1 MKYDININPS
11 DLQVKG
17 LKKRWLLDIIGV
29 VLLIVVIV
37 EIILAV
43 FVRNYYYN
51 YVSDNIDSRINSCIE
66 FMNEKASSTNSEF
79 ELAAKEFIN
88 AYTDKNIVEVQFIN
102 CGGDAFISS
111 KGYINP
117 DDVYT
122 DYTNAFR
129 NDSPTGEFIGKNVN
143 GEKIM
148 AKTKLMP
155 KSNGVRIG
163 AIRFVVSLQKIE
175 RTILFNTIILIVIGL
190 LIIVITVVSG
200 LLFLKSILEPIGAIT
215 NTAFRIA
222 NGNFSDRLPV
232 NDADEIGK
240 LCDTINY
247 MASEL
252 ESTEKLKNDFI
263 SSVSHELRTPLTVI
277 QGWSETVKSSVGVDN
292 ELVQKGVDV
301 INGEVHRLSGLVE
314 DLLDF
319 SRMQSGRLQIRK
331 EKVDVLAEIGEAVL
345 MYQAEAKKKG
355 LDLEFVAPE
364 QLPPVMADPAR
375 LKQVFIN
382 IIDNAIKYSG
392 DSGTVVVEV
401 SQYDIY
407 VQVKIVDMGCG
418 IAVEDLSKV
427 KEKFYKANNTV
438 RGSGIGLAIADE
450 IIKQHDGILMVDS
463 KEGAGTTVT
472 ICLPFI
478 KSEQKQDTAEI
489 DKIQ

>member
-1 MKYDININPS
+1 MKYDVNINPD
-11 DLQVKG
+11 DLRVKG
-17 LKKRWLLDIIGV
+17 LKRRWLLDIIGV
-29 VLLIVVIV
+29 VLLVVVIV

-66 FMNEKASSTNSEF
+66 FMNDKASSTNSEF

-88 AYTDKNIVEVQFIN
+88 SYTDKNLVEVQFIN
-102 CGGDAFISS
+102 CDGEAFISS

-117 DDVYT
+117 EDSYSDYT
-122 DYTNAFR
+122 DAFR
-129 NDSPTGEFIGKNVN
+129 SDNSTGEYIGKNGN
-143 GEKIM
+143 DEKVM
-148 AKTKLMP
+148 AKTELMP

-163 AIRFVVSLQKIE
+163 AIRFVVSLEKIE
-175 RTILFNTIILIVIGL
+175 RAILYNTIIMITIGIVI
-190 LIIVITVVSG
+190 IVVTVVSG
-200 LLFLKSILEPIGAIT
+200 LLFLKSILGPIGAIT

-331 EKVDVLAEIGEAVL
+331 EKVDVLAELGEAVI

-478 KSEQKQDTAEI
+478 KSEQKQDTTEI
-489 DKIQ
+489 DKVQ